1 MRSTSKKKEE
11 FHIAGRHK
19 TLDILSFPVFFSRSK
34 VVLKKSNKTARE
46 VWSTTPPRSSPLLQ
60 SMVQQVIVSPIV
72 ARPKLSKRGQ
82 SYFCSE
88 CPFSA
93 EKWMTALDHMKKKHQ
108 FRGTLEDIPDKET
121 CNQCGQTSLRV
132 AQG

>member
-1 MRSTSKKKEE
+1 M
-11 FHIAGRHK
+11 
-19 TLDILSFPVFFSRSK
+19 
-34 VVLKKSNKTARE
+34 KKSNKTARE
-46 VWSTTPPRSSPLLQ
+46 VWSTTPPRSSHLLQ
-60 SMVQQVIVSPIV
+60 SMAQQEIASPIV

-82 SYFCSE
+82 PFFCSE
-88 CPFSA
+88 CPYVT
-93 EKWMTALDHMKKKHQ
+93 EKGNTSFDHMKKKHQ